1 MTPIVVRC
9 RILFIS
15 EDILVSLNQ
24 LGTMA
29 GLDEPLA
36 ALQDPL
42 RRQLLLALFEQSSQ
56 DESIAIGEAIDAED
70 GLETQHERQLYH
82 NHLPKLEA
90 FDFIEY
96 DYDEKEIAPGP
107 EFERVEPVLEALDD
121 HAEDLLNT

>member
-1 MTPIVVRC
+1 
-9 RILFIS
+9 
-15 EDILVSLNQ
+15 
-24 LGTMA
+24 MA

-42 RRQLLLALFEQSSQ
+42 RRQLLLAFFEQSSQ